1 MGKFFTKT
9 FKPSVVNGD
18 VSTVIQANA
27 DDLAFTAK
35 DILFD
40 WHALDIPRGTN
51 AIVDGTIHAVGEDGG
66 EQTDVDIILLIAKS
80 LSGVAPTSLGAVNAA
95 RTGCFEL
102 PQIIQGTMKFEGDTN
117 QQGIQHIAFG
127 SIWQFNSTG
136 NGGDIGPIIIEPE
149 DMDFAGGQT
158 QRIYVA
164 GIAGGAIDFSTGV
177 LLNDA
182 SDIADDAG
190 TALTTDGVDPRKCF
204 QVGDVI
210 YIHDVDTSIGTVA
223 SMTATNITLTANNVG
238 AIADDDEFVG
248 DTPITIKLGFSKS

>member
-1 MGKFFTKT
+1 MSYSKAGPPKVTL
-9 FKPSVVNGD
+9 
-18 VSTVIQANA
+18 I
-27 DDLAFTAK
+27 DDLLDLDDDSPSSGNNNRMNILPNGQEDKYAK
-35 DILFD
+35 FIRQKHTPKYQEHQNNSYQEFY
-40 WHALDIPRGTN
+40 
-51 AIVDGTIHAVGEDGG
+51 
-66 EQTDVDIILLIAKS
+66 
-80 LSGVAPTSLGAVNAA
+80 
-95 RTGCFEL
+95 
-102 PQIIQGTMKFEGDTN
+102 TN